1 MHHHLRI
8 RPDDDA
14 SSQCST
20 LTFYQSTYPSATAQV
35 IDKQYSGGYTL
46 YDSKAKKN
54 VMKRKELLD
63 EVKNLIAVKKI
74 FKVLRVN

>member
-1 MHHHLRI
+1 M
-8 RPDDDA
+8 
-14 SSQCST
+14 
-20 LTFYQSTYPSATAQV
+20 